1 MLTIFLL
8 LLMSRKGMIDQQRS
22 CGLHTQDT
30 NVYADA
36 ESSAVLKRL
45 GRIEMSGR
53 LKASNGAAML
63 DENCEIR
70 SMVQFAFC
78 KGD

>member
-1 MLTIFLL
+1 
-8 LLMSRKGMIDQQRS
+8 MIGQQRS

-63 DENCEIR
+63 EEICVIISMFQSTFYKDSDEH
-70 SMVQFAFC
+70 SS
-78 KGD
+78 